1 VKTTRIRVI
10 TTISAAVAALVL
22 SACGGGFNDSSESG
36 KPQKTGKA
44 SLNVLVATSGTADLQ
59 AVKDAATAFTAK
71 TGNKVTVTAAQDMA
85 QQLSQGFASGKPP
98 DVFMVDASQV
108 VNYASA
114 GDLYAYGDKL
124 PMKDDFYPGLTQTFT
139 YQDKLQCAPKDSS
152 TLALIVNTDLWA
164 KAGLTEADV
173 PKTWDDLEAVAKKLT
188 TGKVTGLG
196 LGDTRDR
203 IGAFMVQAGGWITN
217 KDQTKMT
224 ADTPENAAAIAYVKK
239 LLKEG
244 VAKYPKQ
251 LDSGWSG
258 EALGKGKAAM
268 VIEGNWIAG
277 GMKDF
282 PAIKYKAY
290 ELPSGPAGKGTLSFT
305 QCWGV
310 AAASSYKGQSV
321 DFVKSLMTVKQQLT
335 FAKAFGVM
343 PSLQA
348 ATAEYKKQFPEDAAF
363 LAGDAYAQGPVNAKG
378 MDTVLADFDTG
389 LQGLAQ
395 GDPAAILKRVDTN
408 GEAVLAKNG

>member
-1 VKTTRIRVI
+1 VNTARLRVT
-10 TTISAAVAALVL
+10 TTIGAAVAALVL
-22 SACGGGFNDSSESG
+22 SACGGGFNDSSG
-36 KPQKTGKA
+36 TAKQKTGKA
-44 SLNVLVATSGTADLQ
+44 NLKVLVATSGTADLQ

-114 GDLYAYGDKL
+114 GDLYPYGDKL
-124 PMKDDFYPGLTQTFT
+124 PMKNEFYPGLRQTFT

-152 TLALIVNTDLWA
+152 TLALIVNTDLWQ
-164 KAGLTEADV
+164 KAGLTEADI

-188 TGKVTGLG
+188 KGGVTGLG

-224 ADTPENAAAIAYVKK
+224 ADTPQNAEAIAYVKK

-290 ELPSGPAGKGTLSFT
+290 ELPAGPAGKGTLSFT

-310 AAASSYKGQSV
+310 ASASAYKSQSV
-321 DFVKSLMTVKQQLT
+321 DFVKSLMTVDRQLK
-335 FAKAFGVM
+335 FAAAFGVM
-343 PSLQA
+343 PSLQS
-348 ATAEYKKQFPEDAAF
+348 ATAAYKKQFPQDAAF

-378 MDTVLADFDTG
+378 MDSVLADFDTG

-395 GDPAAILKRVDTN
+395 GDPTAILKRVDTN

>member
-1 VKTTRIRVI
+1 VKQTRLRL
-10 TTISAAVAALVL
+10 TAAVATAVTAVVL
-22 SACGGGFNDSSESG
+22 SGCGSSFDDSTA
-36 KPQKTGKA
+36 KKQKTGKA
-44 SLNVLVATSGTADLQ
+44 NLHVLVATSGTADLQ
-59 AVKDAATAFTAK
+59 AVKDAATAFSKK

-124 PMKDDFYPGLTQTFT
+124 PMKDDFYEGLRQTFT

-152 TLALIVNTDLWA
+152 TLALIINTGLWQ

-173 PKTWDDLEAVAKKLT
+173 PKTWADLETVAKKLT
-188 TGKVTGLG
+188 TGGVTGLG

-203 IGAFMVQAGGWITN
+203 IGAFMVQSGGWITN
-217 KDQTKMT
+217 KDQTEMT
-224 ADTPENAAAIAYVKK
+224 ADSPENTEAIAYVKK

-282 PAIKYKAY
+282 PDIKYKAY
-290 ELPSGPAGKGTLSFT
+290 ELPAGPAGKGTLSFT

-321 DFVKSLMTVKQQLT
+321 DFVKSLMTIDQQLK
-335 FAKAFGVM
+335 FAAAFGVM
-343 PSLQA
+343 PSLKS
-348 ATAEYKKQFPEDAAF
+348 ATEGYKKQFPQDAAF

-378 MDTVLADFDTG
+378 MDSVLADFDTG

-395 GDPAAILKRVDTN
+395 GNPTAILKRVDAN
-408 GEAVLAKNG
+408 GEAVLKKNG

>member
-1 VKTTRIRVI
+1 VKTTRFRVS
-10 TTISAAVAALVL
+10 TTIGAAVAALVL
-22 SACGGGFNDSSESG
+22 SACGGGFNDASSTA
-36 KPQKTGKA
+36 KQKTGKA
-44 SLNVLVATSGTADLQ
+44 SLNVLVATSGTADLA

-71 TGNKVTVTAAQDMA
+71 TGNKVTVTAAQDMS

-108 VNYASA
+108 NNYASA
-114 GDLYAYGDKL
+114 GDLYAYGDTL
-124 PMKDDFYPGLTQTFT
+124 PMKKDFYAGLRQTFT
-139 YQDKLQCAPKDSS
+139 YQNKLQCAPKDSS
-152 TLALIVNTDLWA
+152 TLALIVNTDLWT

-173 PKTWDDLEAVAKKLT
+173 PKTWADLEAVAKKLT
-188 TGKVTGLG
+188 KGKVTGLG

-203 IGAFMVQAGGWITN
+203 IGAFMVQAGGWTTN
-217 KDQTKMT
+217 ADQTKMT
-224 ADTPENAAAIAYVKK
+224 ADSPANVAAISYVQK

-290 ELPSGPAGKGTLSFT
+290 ELPAGPAGKGTLSFT

-310 AAASSYKGQSV
+310 AAASAYKGQSV
-321 DFVKSLMTVKQQLT
+321 DFVKSLMTVPQQLV

-343 PSLQA
+343 PSLQS
-348 ATAEYKKQFPEDAAF
+348 ATAAYQKQFPEDAAF

-378 MDTVLADFDTG
+378 MDSVLADFDTG

-395 GDPAAILKRVDTN
+395 GDPTAILKRVDTN
-408 GEAVLAKNG
+408 GEAVLKKNG

>member
-1 VKTTRIRVI
+1 VKTTRFRV
-10 TTISAAVAALVL
+10 TTTVGAAVAALVL
-22 SACGGGFNDSSESG
+22 SACGGGFNDSSG
-36 KPQKTGKA
+36 TAKAQKTGKA

-59 AVKDAATAFTAK
+59 AVKDAGAAFTAK

-85 QQLSQGFASGKPP
+85 QQMSQGFASGKPA

-108 VNYASA
+108 NNYASA

-124 PMKDDFYPGLTQTFT
+124 PMKDDFYPGLAQTFT
-139 YQDKLQCAPKDSS
+139 YENKLQCAPKDSS
-152 TLALIVNTDLWA
+152 TLALIVNTDLWK

-173 PKTWDDLEAVAKKLT
+173 PKTWADLEAVAKKLT
-188 TGKVTGLG
+188 AGKVTGLG
-196 LGDTRDR
+196 IGDTRDR

-217 KDQTKMT
+217 KDQTQMT
-224 ADTPENAAAIAYVKK
+224 ANTPENVQAITFVKK

-290 ELPSGPAGKGTLSFT
+290 ELPAGPAGKGTLSFT

-310 AAASSYKGQSV
+310 AAASSYKSQAV
-321 DFVKSLMTVKQQLT
+321 DFVKSLMTVDQQLT

-343 PSLQA
+343 PSLKS
-348 ATAEYKKQFPEDAAF
+348 ATAAYQKEFPEDAAF
-363 LAGDAYAQGPVNAKG
+363 LAGDKYAQGPVNAKG
-378 MDTVLADFDTG
+378 MDSVLADFDTG

-395 GDPAAILKRVDTN
+395 NNPTAILKRVDTN
-408 GEAVLAKNG
+408 GEAVLKKNG